1 MMILGGGSF
10 HRLNLNG
17 ENHNNM
23 EEKTEHKDEKAV
35 TEKTVTGQETTNVV
49 VVDYTA
55 FSSRAEKVFFGR
67 PVEQILLEI
76 KDQCDT
82 AVVHKTIEYHLAVIN
97 KIETKMDKPIEI
109 TSKHEENL
117 LSLLKCRRYL
127 LRVAKNVINERV
139 SKKLIKR
146 SDDLDDI
153 LMNDKLD

>member
-1 MMILGGGSF
+1 MILGGDSF

-23 EEKTEHKDEKAV
+23 EEKTEKTEHKDEK
-35 TEKTVTGQETTNVV
+35 TLIGQETTNVV

-82 AVVHKTIEYHLAVIN
+82 AVVHKTIEYQLAVIN
-97 KIETKMDKPIEI
+97 KTETKMDKPIEI

-117 LSLLKCRRYL
+117 LALLKCRRYL
-127 LRVAKNVINERV
+127 LKVSKNVINERV
-139 SKKLIKR
+139 SKKLVKR